1 MVAAVD
7 AVAQVD
13 ASLVSGGPAHGCR
26 AIDVRVAG
34 GIDLRILPDRGLDL
48 GGAWFAGVPLAW
60 RSAVGERAPFDA
72 PSGTDWLDGFGGGL
86 ITTCG
91 LRNVGAASE
100 GHGLHGRISHVRAS
114 AVTTERSLAGGE
126 AVVTVRG
133 VLDEVSAL
141 GPHLRLERAITTRT
155 GSGDV
160 SVEDRVT
167 NLGAVAEP
175 APLLYHVNLG
185 APLLGPAT
193 RVEIAGTEPMPRD
206 DPASRAGWERWAAP
220 GGPVPGA
227 EEIVLEHVF
236 RDRTAPG
243 DEAVAAGGAARRDP
257 AMGSARI
264 VNAELGIAVTVSW
277 DRAGLPRLWQW
288 IHPRAGVYALGLE
301 PANCSVLGRAA
312 DRAAGR
318 LPVLAPGEERVTRV
332 RIEAGP
338 C

>member
-1 MVAAVD
+1 MPGSPAELLEGGRLAALD

-13 ASLVSGGPAHGCR
+13 ASVVSGGPAHGCR

-48 GGAWFAGVPLAW
+48 GSAWFGGVPLAW

-72 PSGTDWLDGFGGGL
+72 PSGADWLDGFGGGL
-86 ITTCG
+86 VATCG

-114 AVTTERSLAGGE
+114 AVTVERALDGGE

-141 GPHLRLERAITTRT
+141 GPHLRMERTITTRT

-160 SVEDRVT
+160 SIADRVT
-167 NLGAVAEP
+167 NLGAEAEP

-193 RVEIAGTEPMPRD
+193 RVEIAGTRPQPRD
-206 DPASRAGWERWAAP
+206 DAASRAGWERWAAP
-220 GGPVPGA
+220 GGAVAGA
-227 EEIVLEHVF
+227 EEIVLEHAYE
-236 RDRTAPG
+236 D
-243 DEAVAAGGAARRDP
+243 AAAAGAARV
-257 AMGSARI
+257 
-264 VNAELGIAVTVSW
+264 VNAELGLAVTVSW

-318 LPVLAPGEERVTRV
+318 LPVLEPGEERVTRLRV
-332 RIEAGP
+332 RAAP